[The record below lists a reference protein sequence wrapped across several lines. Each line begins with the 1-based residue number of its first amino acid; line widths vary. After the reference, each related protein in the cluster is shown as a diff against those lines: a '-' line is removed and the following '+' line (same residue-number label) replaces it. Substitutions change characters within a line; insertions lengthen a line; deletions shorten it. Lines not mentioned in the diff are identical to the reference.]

1 MTANLQPDEHALRL
15 HAYYSGK
22 MQTLPKCAIRT
33 LADFSVWYSP
43 GVAAPCRAIARDPDL
58 VYDYTNRGNL
68 VAVVSDGSR
77 ILGLGNIGPEAG
89 LPVMEGKAMLFKH
102 LGGVDAVA
110 LCLRS
115 RNEDEFIRAV
125 EMLEPS
131 FGAINLEDIAQPG
144 CFRILAALRERMDIP
159 VWHDDQQGSAVVALA
174 GLINALAVVGKRLDS
189 VRIALLGMGAANSA
203 VCRLL
208 RASGVA
214 PTQLVACDRRGVLHR
229 GRADI
234 ARMQDLYP
242 DKWALCAESNPDAIT
257 GGPADALRGADVC
270 VAFSAPGPGT
280 IEPAWVRAMAR
291 DAIVFACANPVPE
304 IWPQAAHEAGA
315 KVVATGRGDFP
326 NQVNNSLCFPAIF
339 RGVLDVRAR
348 TITDS
353 MALAAAHELAA
364 FARDRG
370 ISEHDIVPRMDEP
383 GLYPRVA
390 AATAKAAQADGVA
403 RLSLSREALL
413 AGATAR
419 IAAARGAIASLMR
432 EGLIAAPPAA

>member
-1 MTANLQPDEHALRL
+1 
-15 HAYYSGK
+15 

-115 RNEDEFIRAV
+115 RSEDEFIRAV

-174 GLINALAVVGKRLDS
+174 GLVNALAVVGKRLDS

-214 PTQLVACDRRGVLHR
+214 PAQIVACDRRGVLHR

-390 AATAKAAQADGVA
+390 AATAMAAQADGVA

-419 IAAARGAIASLMR
+419 IAAARGATATLMR